1 MRRGIFGFDIWFYGI
16 VALLLAVCQQP
27 LVLGG
32 LMLFVM
38 LVEKDEWLNRQVMQ
52 ALLMCLGV
60 MAVSLL
66 VHKLS
71 AVFAIVPFFGWM
83 LRWGVDQVVDL
94 LLLLGMAL
102 FAIRAA
108 DRMHKG
114 LDSDIPFAAGFVNR
128 LFSVLSRRERVV
140 LSRLFSYP
148 AFRRLSS
155 ESRCRRGVYCFPQ
168 NIGKEVEN
176 CGGEKIDSPV
186 LIGIAPDRVY
196 PGTGAVPARRTVP
209 AGTIPGDRRGLW
221 RDNHSG
227 GGGVCRPH

>member
-71 AVFAIVPFFGWM
+71 AVFVIVPFFGWM
-83 LRWGVDQVVDL
+83 LRWGVDRLWICCSCWVWRSLPSVPPTACTRAWTAIFPL
-94 LLLLGMAL
+94 L
-102 FAIRAA
+102 
-108 DRMHKG
+108 
-114 LDSDIPFAAGFVNR
+114 
-128 LFSVLSRRERVV
+128 
-140 LSRLFSYP
+140 
-148 AFRRLSS
+148 
-155 ESRCRRGVYCFPQ
+155 
-168 NIGKEVEN
+168 
-176 CGGEKIDSPV
+176 PV
-186 LIGIAPDRVY
+186 L
-196 PGTGAVPARRTVP
+196 
-209 AGTIPGDRRGLW
+209 
-221 RDNHSG
+221 
-227 GGGVCRPH
+227 

>member
-1 MRRGIFGFDIWFYGI
+1 M
-16 VALLLAVCQQP
+16 ALLLAVCQQP

-32 LMLFVM
+32 LMLFVI

-66 VHKLS
+66 AHKLS

-114 LDSDIPFAAGFVNR
+114 LDSDIPFAAGVVNR
-128 LFSVLSRRERVV
+128 LF
-140 LSRLFSYP
+140 
-148 AFRRLSS
+148 
-155 ESRCRRGVYCFPQ
+155 
-168 NIGKEVEN
+168 
-176 CGGEKIDSPV
+176 
-186 LIGIAPDRVY
+186 
-196 PGTGAVPARRTVP
+196 
-209 AGTIPGDRRGLW
+209 
-221 RDNHSG
+221 
-227 GGGVCRPH
+227 

>member
-16 VALLLAVCQQP
+16 YAGIALMVLGLGNVSGVP
-27 LVLGG
+27 VTLVVGG

-128 LFSVLSRRERVV
+128 LF
-140 LSRLFSYP
+140 
-148 AFRRLSS
+148 
-155 ESRCRRGVYCFPQ
+155 
-168 NIGKEVEN
+168 
-176 CGGEKIDSPV
+176 
-186 LIGIAPDRVY
+186 
-196 PGTGAVPARRTVP
+196 
-209 AGTIPGDRRGLW
+209 
-221 RDNHSG
+221 
-227 GGGVCRPH
+227 